1 MMATSIARAA
11 VALGLVVTSGAATAH
26 HGVSGQYDTGT
37 PIVLAGR
44 ITRATFSP
52 PHPVLMVEVEGGE
65 LQVGDVGRP
74 DEFTGPFVQRP
85 EDLGEV
91 REVEFSP
98 VGTFYDLR
106 DRVAAGDRVVVLA
119 LRNCLPPHELRSSW
133 VQLADGEVVSYEG
146 GLHEKVDG
154 CS

>member
-1 MMATSIARAA
+1 MTTTLIRRAA
-11 VALGLVVTSGAATAH
+11 AALGLAVLAGAATAH
-26 HGVSGQYDTGT
+26 HGITGQYDTGT
-37 PIVLAGR
+37 PIVLAGT

-52 PHPVLMVEVEGGE
+52 PHPVLLVQVEAGE
-65 LQVGDVGRP
+65 VQVGDVGRS
-74 DEFTGPFVQRP
+74 DEFTGPFVPRP
-85 EDLGEV
+85 EDTGEV

-106 DRVAAGDRVVVLA
+106 DRLAVGDRLVVLA

-146 GLHEKVDG
+146 GLHVRVDG
-154 CS
+154 CG